1 MHLICLLVVHF
12 NSIKVQL
19 KLFKLIV
26 MDISL
31 KFQFHKGTIKTAYGR
46 SPCVLQRDFNS
57 IKVQLKPFITTPFG
71 SKQYTFQFHKGTIK
85 TFLEV
90 LNFCVVYE
98 FQFHK
103 GTIKTAF
110 YVRSGN
116 SVFDFN
122 SIKVQLK
129 QAKYWNQ
136 LQRYSFQFHKGT
148 IKTIT
153 EPPLQKMRIS
163 IFQFHKGTIKTTP
176 PTALFNAEHIS
187 SP

>member
-103 GTIKTAF
+103 GTIKTCN
-110 YVRSGN
+110 VWCR
-116 SVFDFN
+116 
-122 SIKVQLK
+122 LLLE
-129 QAKYWNQ
+129 
-136 LQRYSFQFHKGT
+136 LQFQFHKGT
-148 IKTIT
+148 IKTGTAYEEKEVVLNFNSIKVQLK
-153 EPPLQKMRIS
+153 PLFTSVLEIRYLIS
-163 IFQFHKGTIKTTP
+163 IP
-176 PTALFNAEHIS
+176 
-187 SP
+187 